1 MGLRV
6 AIQMDP
12 VETINIDADSTFV
25 LALEAQRRGHSLHH
39 YLPRALSFA
48 DGRLYAK
55 ARRLEVR
62 REQGRHHDFGPMETL
77 ELASMD
83 VILMRQDPP
92 FDMAYI
98 TATHLLEHVSDKV
111 LVVNDPAAVRNA
123 PEKLFATRFPG
134 LMPPTLI
141 TSDRDEIVAFR
152 AKHGDIIL
160 KPLFGNGGAGVFR
173 LVPADENL
181 NALLEIFTLL
191 YREPIMVQRYLP
203 AVRQGDKRIVLI
215 DGEPVGGVNRVP
227 AAGEARAN
235 LHVGGRAA
243 KTTLTP
249 REREICAAIGPTLK
263 EQGLVFVGIDVI
275 GDHLT
280 EINVTSPTGL
290 QEINRLDGV
299 TLEVLVWDAIE
310 ARLAARRA
318 A

>member
-25 LALEAQRRGHSLHH
+25 LALEAQRRGHTIHH
-39 YLPRALSFA
+39 YLPRAMSFA

-62 REQGRHHDFGPMETL
+62 REHGRHHEFGPMETL

-98 TATHLLEHVSDKV
+98 TATHLLEHVSDTV

-152 AKHGDIIL
+152 AEHGDIIL
-160 KPLFGNGGAGVFR
+160 KPLFGNGGAGCSASRRPTRSQRAARNVR
-173 LVPADENL
+173 PVLQGADHGA
-181 NALLEIFTLL
+181 ALSAGGT
-191 YREPIMVQRYLP
+191 PG
-203 AVRQGDKRIVLI
+203 RQAHHPDRRRA
-215 DGEPVGGVNRVP
+215 GGRRQP
-227 AAGEARAN
+227 RSRRRRGARQSPCRRPRRQDDAHAARAQ
-235 LHVGGRAA
+235 GSA
-243 KTTLTP
+243 P
-249 REREICAAIGPTLK
+249 R
-263 EQGLVFVGIDVI
+263 
-275 GDHLT
+275 
-280 EINVTSPTGL
+280 S
-290 QEINRLDGV
+290 
-299 TLEVLVWDAIE
+299 
-310 ARLAARRA
+310 ARRSRSRVSSSSEST
-318 A
+318 